1 MPRSSSSSRS
11 SSPRSSSFSRS
22 SSIRSPPSRSSYSY
36 SSPKSPL
43 PAPTPTPI
51 PSAPTSV
58 VNHHH
63 QVQQPG
69 FFSNMWT
76 GFGLGAGQSI
86 AMNIFRSDPKVT
98 HVHENA
104 PSVSTTPVVPATN
117 TETFYSTEFSKC
129 LKEKWDDKET
139 CKQYIQCLKD
149 NKDDKSLCK
158 QFM

>member
-1 MPRSSSSSRS
+1 MPGRSSSSSGRS
-11 SSPRSSSFSRS
+11 SSRSSFSSRS
-22 SSIRSPPSRSSYSY
+22 SSKPSYSY
-36 SSPKSPL
+36 SSPKSPVSP
-43 PAPTPTPI
+43 PAVTQSHSP
-51 PSAPTSV
+51 SV
-58 VNHHH
+58 VNHNH

-69 FFSNMWT
+69 FFSNMWQ

-104 PSVSTTPVVPATN
+104 PTTTTTPVVTTN
-117 TETFYSTEFSKC
+117 TVANTESFYSTEFSKC

-149 NKDDKSLCK
+149 NKDDKTLCK

>member
-1 MPRSSSSSRS
+1 MPGRASSSSG
-11 SSPRSSSFSRS
+11 RSSSFSRS
-22 SSIRSPPSRSSYSY
+22 SSYSSRSSSRPSYSY
-36 SSPKSPL
+36 TSPKSPVAPPPVST
-43 PAPTPTPI
+43 PAP
-51 PSAPTSV
+51 SSSV
-58 VNHHH
+58 VNHNH

-104 PSVSTTPVVPATN
+104 PSSSISSAASL
-117 TETFYSTEFSKC
+117 ETFYSKEFTQCMKD
-129 LKEKWDDKET
+129 KWDDKET

-149 NKDDKSLCK
+149 NKDDKSLCTK
-158 QFM
+158 YM

>member
-1 MPRSSSSSRS
+1 MPGRSSSSSG
-11 SSPRSSSFSRS
+11 RSSSFSRS
-22 SSIRSPPSRSSYSY
+22 SSSRNSTRPSYSY
-36 SSPKSPL
+36 SSPKSPV
-43 PAPTPTPI
+43 
-51 PSAPTSV
+51 SAPSVASAPSPSV
-58 VNHHH
+58 VNHNH

-69 FFSNMWT
+69 FFSNMWQ

-104 PSVSTTPVVPATN
+104 PSTAVSSTTSA
-117 TETFYSTEFSKC
+117 ESFYSKEFTQC
-129 LKEKWDDKET
+129 LKDKFEDKEA

-158 QFM
+158 NYM

>member
-1 MPRSSSSSRS
+1 MPRSSASSRS
-11 SSPRSSSFSRS
+11 SSPRSSFSRS
-22 SSIRSPPSRSSYSY
+22 SVSHRSSSKPSYSY

-43 PAPTPTPI
+43 PAPTPP
-51 PSAPTSV
+51 PSSSV
-58 VNHHH
+58 VNHNH
-63 QVQQPG
+63 QLQQPG
-69 FFSNMWT
+69 FFSNMWQ

-104 PSVSTTPVVPATN
+104 SSTTTTQAVST
-117 TETFYSTEFSKC
+117 ESLYSTEFSKC
-129 LKEKWDDKET
+129 MKEKWDDKET
-139 CKQYIQCLKD
+139 CKQYVQCLKD